1 VNRPGNILVI
11 LMTLGVLSGIGGCS
25 KDVETIAARINGQE
39 VSVQALDKEL
49 QFALYDIAEMEHK
62 LRLNKLHELIAK
74 RGKDSEEI
82 EVFLPVPEPPRI
94 ELNYDGR
101 TTRGNPEAP
110 ITIAVFC
117 SFQSPHCKSFQP
129 ILRRVLND
137 YHGWVRQVN
146 FDFPL
151 KFHREGIKA
160 AISAKCAG
168 EQNAFWGYHD
178 ALYAKSPILGEKS
191 YSQAAG
197 SLSIDGSRF
206 EACVEGMRYKEEILK
221 DQAVALGLSLKN
233 VPVVFINGLY
243 LKGAR
248 SFEQYSFWI
257 KKELTALDIDPTQK
271 HTWNNRKESEQRIPL
286 TDLPL
291 TLVGVSES
299 SISGK
304 SKALIA
310 VEGNEASYFLPED
323 VLLKGVILKYLKR
336 DYAVIDNHGATER
349 LPLKGRASDSILIT
363 YSHQHDGIMR
373 QRIEQPQEG
382 GGKKLIE
389 PAGVLTLG
397 QEWLTNQLEQRDEL
411 EAKFTEAEL
420 EVEGY
425 QLMRLEGV
433 ADNEFFTALG
443 FEENDVLLRVN
454 DSWVHSGQNALWD
467 ALASGRVIDVAF
479 MRKGLPQRLQYVV
492 EELGYFEEGSDEEK

>member
-1 VNRPGNILVI
+1 MAAKTKAPDQQTV
-11 LMTLGVLSGIGGCS
+11 
-25 KDVETIAARINGQE
+25 AARIDGQE

-62 LRLNKLHELIAK
+62 LRLNKLHELITTLE
-74 RGKDSEEI
+74 KDGEEI
-82 EVFLPVPEPPRI
+82 EIFLPVPEPPRI

-101 TTRGNPEAP
+101 TIRGNPEAP

-129 ILRRVLND
+129 TLRRVLND
-137 YHGWVRQVN
+137 FPGWVRQVN

-160 AISAKCAG
+160 AVSAKCAG

-178 ALYAKSPILGEKS
+178 ALYAKTPNLGRKS
-191 YSQAAG
+191 YSQTAR

-206 EACVEGMRYKEEILK
+206 ETCIEDMKYKEEILK

-243 LKGAR
+243 LKGER
-248 SFEQYSFWI
+248 TFEQYSYWI
-257 KKELTALDIDPTQK
+257 KKELATLDIDSTQK
-271 HTWNNRKESEQRIPL
+271 HTWNNRKESEHRIPL
-286 TDLPL
+286 TALPL
-291 TLVGVSES
+291 TLVGISES
-299 SISGK
+299 SISSK
-304 SKALIA
+304 SRALIA
-310 VEGNEASYFLPED
+310 VEGNEASYFVPDE
-323 VLLKGVILKYLKR
+323 VLLKGVLLKHLKR
-336 DYAVIDNHGATER
+336 EYVVIDNHGTFER
-349 LPLKGRASDSILIT
+349 LPLQGQVGDSIPIT
-363 YSHQHDGIMR
+363 YSHQHDEVLR
-373 QRIEQPQEG
+373 QRIEQPQG
-382 GGKKLIE
+382 DGGKKLIE

-397 QEWLTNQLEQRDEL
+397 QEWLAKQLEQREEL

-467 ALASGRVIDVAF
+467 ALASGQIIDVAF

-492 EELGYFEEGSDEEK
+492 EELGYFEESSGEEK